1 VAIRPAHQQQRPLSA
16 LSSLLGVRLDPNTAS
31 GTSLSRSELG
41 SVSGVTLDS
50 RAVCPGD
57 LYAALPGA
65 RMHGAAFCDDAVAA
79 GAVAVLTDPDGR
91 ARAVASGVPVFV
103 LTDPR
108 ARLGEI
114 ACWVYGDPS
123 SQLGLIGVTG
133 TSGKTTS
140 TYLIEAGL
148 RAAGHRTGLIGGI
161 EIKIGTDVVPSS
173 LTTPEAPDL
182 QALFAVM
189 AERGVTAAA
198 MEVSSHSLSL
208 GRVAGTR
215 FDVAVFTNLSQDHLD
230 FHADLEDYFRA
241 KASLF
246 VPPVIGVVNIDD
258 RHGRRL
264 AASAPVPITTFSATG
279 AAEADWRA
287 LDVRSGADGS
297 TFRVIGPGGVEAD
310 VSIGLAGTFNVANAL
325 GALVALVEAGV
336 GLEDAVAGVAACP
349 GVPGR
354 LERVSGPVK
363 WDGEAGGLT
372 AFVDYSHKPGAV
384 EAVLRS
390 LRPVT
395 RENLIIVLGC
405 GGDRDRAKRPMMGA
419 AAASLAD
426 VAILTSDNPRTED
439 PLAILAAM
447 LDGVLSVPR
456 DERARVIIEPDRA
469 AAISQAVSLAAPG
482 DVIVVAGK
490 GHETGQYVAGAVLPF
505 DDRQVTAAALAQREQ
520 AERERDQQGKDQR
533 GQEQPEPDQL
543 GPDQPEPDQLG
554 PDQPGPLGAGPLTSA
569 LDPWAVNR

>member
-1 VAIRPAHQQQRPLSA
+1 VAIRPASRPHRPLSA
-16 LSSLLGVRLDPNTAS
+16 LSTLLGVRLVSPFEPNEM
-31 GTSLSRSELG
+31 GSLSG
-41 SVSGVTLDS
+41 ITLDS
-50 RAVCPGD
+50 RSVEPGD
-57 LYAALPGA
+57 LYVALPGA
-65 RMHGAAFCDDAVAA
+65 HVHGAAFCADAVAA

-103 LTDPR
+103 LADPR

-123 SQLGLIGVTG
+123 SRLRLIGVTG

-148 RAAGHRTGLIGGI
+148 RAAGHLTGLVGGV
-161 EIKIGTDVVPSS
+161 ELRVGTERLASS

-182 QALFAVM
+182 QGLFAVM

-198 MEVSSHSLSL
+198 MEVSSHSLAL
-208 GRVAGTR
+208 GRVAGTA

-230 FHADLEDYFRA
+230 FHADMEDYFRA

-246 VPPVIGVVNIDD
+246 MPPVLGVVNIDD
-258 RHGRRL
+258 KYGRRL
-264 AASAPVPITTFSATG
+264 AAEAPVPVTTFSPSGRAD
-279 AAEADWRA
+279 ADWRA
-287 LDVRSGADGS
+287 ADVRSGADGS
-297 TFRVIGPGGVEAD
+297 TFRLVGPGGIEAD
-310 VSIGLAGTFNVANAL
+310 VSVGLAGVFNVANAV
-325 GALVALVEAGV
+325 GALVALVEAGIR
-336 GLEDAVAGVAACP
+336 LEDAVAGVAACP

-354 LERVSGPVK
+354 LERVPA
-363 WDGEAGGLT
+363 AGLGVT

-395 RENLIIVLGC
+395 QGNLIIVLGC
-405 GGDRDRAKRPMMGA
+405 GGDRDKAKRPMMGA

-426 VAILTSDNPRTED
+426 VAILTSDNPRSED

-447 LDGVLSVPR
+447 LGGVLSVPR
-456 DERARVIIEPDRA
+456 SERGRVIVEPDRA
-469 AAISQAVSLAAPG
+469 AAIGQAVALAAPG

-490 GHETGQYVAGAVLPF
+490 GHESGQYVAGAVLPF
-505 DDRQVTAAALAQREQ
+505 DDRQVTAEALERQ
-520 AERERDQQGKDQR
+520 AKSQDSWTVAR
-533 GQEQPEPDQL
+533 
-543 GPDQPEPDQLG
+543 
-554 PDQPGPLGAGPLTSA
+554 
-569 LDPWAVNR
+569 

>member
-1 VAIRPAHQQQRPLSA
+1 MAIRPARQQPKPLSA
-16 LSSLLGVRLDPNTAS
+16 LGSLLGVRLASVLSPTPTLESSFSPN
-31 GTSLSRSELG
+31 GLG
-41 SVSGVTLDS
+41 CVTGVTLDS
-50 RAVCPGD
+50 RVVAPGD
-57 LYAALPGA
+57 LYVALPGTKV
-65 RMHGAAFCDDAVAA
+65 HGAAFCADAVAA

-91 ARAVASGVPVFV
+91 ARAAQTGVPVFV
-103 LTDPR
+103 LADPR
-108 ARLGEI
+108 GKLGEVS
-114 ACWVYGDPS
+114 CWVYGNPS
-123 SQLGLIGVTG
+123 SRLRLIGVTG

-140 TYLIEAGL
+140 TYLLESGL
-148 RAAGHRTGLIGGI
+148 RAAGHQTGLIGGV
-161 EIKIGTDVVPSS
+161 ETRIGRDRLPSS

-198 MEVSSHSLSL
+198 MEVSSHSLAL
-208 GRVAGTR
+208 GRVGGTS

-230 FHADLEDYFRA
+230 FHPDLEDYFRA

-246 VPPVIGVVNIDD
+246 MPPVLGVINIDD
-258 RHGRRL
+258 KYGRRL
-264 AASAPVPITTFSATG
+264 ASSALVPVTTFSAAG
-279 AAEADWRA
+279 KDEADWRA
-287 LDVRSGADGS
+287 VDVRSGADGS

-310 VSIGLAGTFNVANAL
+310 VSVGLAGVFNVANAL
-325 GALVALVEAGV
+325 GAVVALVESGV
-336 GLEDAVAGVAACP
+336 GLEDAVAGIAACP

-354 LERVSGPVK
+354 LERVP
-363 WDGEAGGLT
+363 APGLDVT

-395 RENLIIVLGC
+395 RGSLIIVLGC

-439 PLAILAAM
+439 PLAILTAM
-447 LDGVLSVPR
+447 LDGVLSVPQ
-456 DERARVIIEPDRA
+456 DDRARVIVEPDRA
-469 AAISQAVSLAAPG
+469 AAIAQAVALAASG

-505 DDRQVTAAALAQREQ
+505 DDRAVTASALERAA
-520 AERERDQQGKDQR
+520 K
-533 GQEQPEPDQL
+533 GQPP
-543 GPDQPEPDQLG
+543 
-554 PDQPGPLGAGPLTSA
+554 
-569 LDPWAVNR
+569 LDPWAVDR

>member
-1 VAIRPAHQQQRPLSA
+1 VAIRPARQQPKPLSA
-16 LSSLLGVRLDPNTAS
+16 LGSLLGVRLASIGNSFSPND
-31 GTSLSRSELG
+31 LG
-41 SVSGVTLDS
+41 CVTGVTLDS
-50 RAVCPGD
+50 RVVAPGD
-57 LYAALPGA
+57 LYVALPGTKV
-65 RMHGAAFCDDAVAA
+65 HGAAFCADAVAA

-91 ARAVASGVPVFV
+91 ARAAQTGVPVFV
-103 LTDPR
+103 LADPR
-108 ARLGEI
+108 GKLGEVS
-114 ACWVYGDPS
+114 CWVYGNPS
-123 SQLGLIGVTG
+123 SRLRLIGVTG

-140 TYLIEAGL
+140 TYLLESGL
-148 RAAGHRTGLIGGI
+148 RAAGHQTGLIGGV
-161 EIKIGTDVVPSS
+161 ETRIGRDRLPSA

-198 MEVSSHSLSL
+198 MEVSSHSLAL
-208 GRVAGTR
+208 GRVGGTS

-230 FHADLEDYFRA
+230 FHPDLEDYFRT

-246 VPPVIGVVNIDD
+246 MPPVLGVVNVDD
-258 RHGRRL
+258 KYGRRL
-264 AASAPVPITTFSATG
+264 ASSALVPITTFSATG
-279 AAEADWRA
+279 RDEADWRA
-287 LDVRSGADGS
+287 VDVRSGADGS

-310 VSIGLAGTFNVANAL
+310 VSAGLAGVFNVANAL
-325 GALVALVEAGV
+325 GAVVALVESGV
-336 GLEDAVAGVAACP
+336 GLEDAVAGIAACP

-354 LERVSGPVK
+354 LERVP
-363 WDGEAGGLT
+363 APGLDIT

-395 RENLIIVLGC
+395 RGSLIIVLGC

-426 VAILTSDNPRTED
+426 VAILTSDNPRSED

-456 DERARVIIEPDRA
+456 DDRARVIVEPDRA
-469 AAISQAVSLAAPG
+469 AAIAQAVTLAAPG

-505 DDRQVTAAALAQREQ
+505 DDRAVTASALERAA
-520 AERERDQQGKDQR
+520 K
-533 GQEQPEPDQL
+533 GQPP
-543 GPDQPEPDQLG
+543 
-554 PDQPGPLGAGPLTSA
+554 
-569 LDPWAVNR
+569 LDPWAVDR

>member
-1 VAIRPAHQQQRPLSA
+1 MAIRPAHQPQRPLSA
-16 LSSLLGVRLDPNTAS
+16 LSSLLGVRLDPNTA
-31 GTSLSRSELG
+31 LSPNELG

-57 LYAALPGA
+57 LYAALPGT
-65 RMHGAAFCDDAVAA
+65 RVHGAAFCDDAVAA

-103 LTDPR
+103 LNDPR

-123 SQLGLIGVTG
+123 SRLGLIGVTG

-140 TYLIEAGL
+140 TYLIDAGL
-148 RAAGHRTGLIGGI
+148 RAAGHRTGLVGGI

-173 LTTPEAPDL
+173 LTTPEAPEL

-208 GRVAGTR
+208 GRVTGTR

-264 AASAPVPITTFSATG
+264 AASAPVPITTFSAAG
-279 AAEADWRA
+279 AEEADWRA

-297 TFRVIGPGGVEAD
+297 TFRIIGPGGVEAD
-310 VSIGLAGTFNVANAL
+310 VSIGLAGVFNVANAL

-354 LERVSGPVK
+354 LERVPGPGL
-363 WDGEAGGLT
+363 DLT

-426 VAILTSDNPRTED
+426 VAILTSDNPRSED

-469 AAISQAVSLAAPG
+469 AAIWQAVSLAAPG

-505 DDRQVTAAALAQREQ
+505 DDRQVTAAALAHRKL
-520 AERERDQQGKDQR
+520 AGRERDQQGKDQG
-533 GQEQPEPDQL
+533 GQDPPEPDPL
-543 GPDQPEPDQLG
+543 GPLE
-554 PDQPGPLGAGPLTSA
+554 AGPLTSA
-569 LDPWAVNR
+569 LDPWVVNR

>member
-1 VAIRPAHQQQRPLSA
+1 MVA
-16 LSSLLGVRLDPNTAS
+16 
-31 GTSLSRSELG
+31 
-41 SVSGVTLDS
+41 
-50 RAVCPGD
+50 PGD
-57 LYAALPGA
+57 LYVALPGTKV
-65 RMHGAAFCDDAVAA
+65 HGAAFCADAVAA

-91 ARAVASGVPVFV
+91 ARAAQTGVPVFV
-103 LTDPR
+103 LADPR
-108 ARLGEI
+108 GKLGEVS
-114 ACWVYGDPS
+114 CWVYGNPS
-123 SQLGLIGVTG
+123 SRLRLIGVTG

-140 TYLIEAGL
+140 TYLLESGL
-148 RAAGHRTGLIGGI
+148 RAAGHQTGLIGGV
-161 EIKIGTDVVPSS
+161 ETRIGRDRLPSS

-198 MEVSSHSLSL
+198 MEVSSHSLAL
-208 GRVAGTR
+208 GRVGGTS

-230 FHADLEDYFRA
+230 FHPDLEDYFRT

-246 VPPVIGVVNIDD
+246 MPPVLGVVNVDD
-258 RHGRRL
+258 KYGRRL
-264 AASAPVPITTFSATG
+264 ASSALVPITTFSATG
-279 AAEADWRA
+279 RDEADWRA
-287 LDVRSGADGS
+287 VDVRSGADGS

-310 VSIGLAGTFNVANAL
+310 VSVGLAGVFNVANAL
-325 GALVALVEAGV
+325 GAVVALVESGV
-336 GLEDAVAGVAACP
+336 GLEDAVAGIAACP

-354 LERVSGPVK
+354 LERVP
-363 WDGEAGGLT
+363 APGLDIT

-395 RENLIIVLGC
+395 RGSLIIVLGC

-426 VAILTSDNPRTED
+426 VAILTSDNPRSED

-447 LDGVLSVPR
+447 LDGVLSVPQ
-456 DERARVIIEPDRA
+456 DDRARVIVEPDRA
-469 AAISQAVSLAAPG
+469 AAIAQAVTVAAPG

-505 DDRQVTAAALAQREQ
+505 DDRAVTASALERAA
-520 AERERDQQGKDQR
+520 K
-533 GQEQPEPDQL
+533 GQPP
-543 GPDQPEPDQLG
+543 
-554 PDQPGPLGAGPLTSA
+554 
-569 LDPWAVNR
+569 LDPWAVDR

>member
-1 VAIRPAHQQQRPLSA
+1 MAIRPAYPQQRPLSA
-16 LSSLLGVRLDPNTAS
+16 LSTLLGVRLDPVTAVGHSHSPNDLGFLS
-31 GTSLSRSELG
+31 GL
-41 SVSGVTLDS
+41 TLDS
-50 RAVCPGD
+50 RSVKPGD
-57 LYAALPGA
+57 LYVALPGA
-65 RMHGAAFCDDAVAA
+65 HVHGAAFCADAVAA

-91 ARAVASGVPVFV
+91 APATASGVPVF
-103 LTDPR
+103 LLADPR

-123 SQLGLIGVTG
+123 SRLRLIGVTG

-140 TYLIEAGL
+140 TYLLESGL
-148 RAAGHRTGLIGGI
+148 RTAGHRTGLVGGVELGIGP
-161 EIKIGTDVVPSS
+161 ERLASS

-189 AERGVTAAA
+189 VERGVTAAA
-198 MEVSSHSLSL
+198 MEVSSHSLAL

-246 VPPVIGVVNIDD
+246 MPPEPSRGGLGGSSPRVSTGIGVVNIDD
-258 RHGRRL
+258 KYGRKL
-264 AASAPVPITTFSATG
+264 VSSALVPVTTFSASG
-279 AAEADWRA
+279 ADEADWRA
-287 LDVRSGADGS
+287 ADVRSGADGS
-297 TFRVIGPGGVEAD
+297 TFRLIGPGGVEAD
-310 VSIGLAGTFNVANAL
+310 VSVGLAGAFNVANAV

-336 GLEDAVAGVAACP
+336 RLEDAVAGVAACP

-354 LERVSGPVK
+354 LERVP
-363 WDGEAGGLT
+363 APGLGVT

-395 RENLIIVLGC
+395 QGNLIIVLGC

-426 VAILTSDNPRTED
+426 VAILTSDNPRSED

-447 LDGVLSVPR
+447 LDGVLSVPQE
-456 DERARVIIEPDRA
+456 ERARVIIEPDRA
-469 AAISQAVSLAAPG
+469 AAIAQAVALASPG
-482 DVIVVAGK
+482 DVVLVAGK
-490 GHETGQYVAGAVLPF
+490 GHETGQYVAGSVLPF
-505 DDRQVTAAALAQREQ
+505 DDRQVTADVLGQLA
-520 AERERDQQGKDQR
+520 K
-533 GQEQPEPDQL
+533 
-543 GPDQPEPDQLG
+543 
-554 PDQPGPLGAGPLTSA
+554 
-569 LDPWAVNR
+569 VNR